1 MDELQA
7 LVRRHKFWKNSFRTN
22 IGESAPSKYA
32 GRPMLLEAVLS
43 NTIRGAGKTEKQARM
58 LQLVRQMLPDLQ
70 EPIMLTLNRN
80 VTCLRHKDAR
90 NVGHSYI
97 TFFDGEVPFTGGEL
111 VVEEPEGDRV
121 IAAKNVWHKFS
132 GKEHFHYNLPHV
144 GDKLS
149 LVAYQGPP
157 KPQFD
162 ASLTPV

>member
-1 MDELQA
+1 MEELQA
-7 LVRRHKFWKNSFRTN
+7 LVRRHKFWKNNFRTN
-22 IGESAPSKYA
+22 IGESAPSKY
-32 GRPMLLEAVLS
+32 GGKPMLLKGVLS
-43 NTIRGAGKTEKQARM
+43 NTIRGAGKTEEQARM

-149 LVAYQGPP
+149 IVAYQGPP
-157 KPQFD
+157 KPT
-162 ASLTPV
+162 AVP

>member
-1 MDELQA
+1 MDDLQA
-7 LVRRHKFWKNSFRTN
+7 LVRRHKFWKNNFRAN
-22 IGESAPSKYA
+22 IGKSYPSKYA
-32 GRPMLLEAVLS
+32 GKRLLEKAVLS
-43 NTIRGAGKTEKQARM
+43 NTIRAGKTEEQARM

-149 LVAYQGPP
+149 IVAYQGPKP
-157 KPQFD
+157 KPPGSQ
-162 ASLTPV
+162 P